1 MRHAVPALEQE
12 KACLLTE
19 YDRLLSSKMTVQQL
33 SLEMWKVCKEE
44 RDYIS
49 DIVLSPTIKE
59 HFDNLS
65 DKQRDELVNAYR
77 RHVGTDR

>member
-1 MRHAVPALEQE
+1 
-12 KACLLTE
+12 
-19 YDRLLSSKMTVQQL
+19 MTIQQL

-59 HFDNLS
+59 HFDSLS
-65 DKQRDELVNAYR
+65 DKHEMSL
-77 RHVGTDR
+77 